1 MSSFNLPCGLCIR
14 RTLVYR
20 ALAPRARLTSSILAL
35 AVLIPA
41 LGARAQGGSAVIT
54 LVMPVGARQLGMGE
68 TAVAMADDVF
78 GTFWN
83 PAGLAFG
90 PLSNEWELVLPKSYR
105 KNGVEMTREFTALAT
120 KPRSG
125 FLLKS
130 TVWAG
135 AKDGLLLYTGKFW
148 REYHEYVLEQ
158 GDQIDKIVR
167 RYAGSGDNLDTLVKR
182 VKAYN
187 NIKSQK
193 DEEDLISLKL
203 PYNLLFPDEAVTSL
217 VLDNTDR
224 LWVGTTGGLYR
235 FDGSGWKSFDKEPGF
250 TYLGADTSVVKGADA
265 KSPGVMAK
273 FAALDT
279 ASFRKLADSL
289 ATGRTKP
296 SASLDT
302 SKAAHADTAR
312 AKPAVALTVSDSLN
326 RRALARTL
334 FDSIATA
341 AKDGILEEAA
351 NTADSL
357 ASKAKAEAAAA
368 GNGNS
373 PFRKLGITALTVKG
387 SSIWI
392 GSEDGLY
399 EYKKTT
405 ILRRGQ
411 NLLPTQAITSI
422 AANENLDEIYVA
434 LKNTGIAR
442 YTPPKSSG
450 SAAKWKIFTTADGL
464 VDSAVTKVLLDKD
477 GHVWAAH
484 AAGMSHYTALRV
496 WEKIHFKKQQLRSL
510 ALDDDGH
517 IWIGTDEGAWKYT
530 PKYTNAKGRLDAK
543 KAKGDD
549 AGKSDDHSDWVHF
562 HTGNGLTDKNV
573 HEIKAQGP
581 DIWFVTDAGIERYNS
596 AKAQVGFF
604 YESLL
609 PVLNLPDL
617 YHAFM
622 GATFPVEEWG
632 TVGGFVNYVSFGQNN
647 QTNSEGVEIAK
658 FDSYELVGALSY
670 GTRLSKDL
678 GLGVNAKFIY
688 SALAQGITSSGEKTD
703 GIAISYAVDAG
714 LLWKMPYIKGLN
726 LAFVMQNMGPAVF
739 YVDQAQADPIPF
751 TWKVGLAYDL
761 VHTPNHRLTVAADAN
776 REAVYREN
784 NNASPVYIGAWKAL
798 AYPFENKDHT
808 AWETWQENVN
818 QSVFNTG
825 MEYVYANV
833 AAFRTGYLYD
843 QSGKRYELDLGLG
856 FMISD
861 ILQVDGT
868 FIKSFDNGI
877 RNNQKRFSMLLR
889 F

>member
-1 MSSFNLPCGLCIR
+1 LSSFKRSRL
-14 RTLVYR
+14 
-20 ALAPRARLTSSILAL
+20 LASSILSL
-35 AVLIPA
+35 SVLLPV
-41 LGARAQGGSAVIT
+41 LEARAQGGSAVIT

-68 TAVAMADDVF
+68 SGIAMADDVF

-83 PAGLAFG
+83 PAGMAFG
-90 PLSNEWELVLPKSYR
+90 PLSNEWELVLPKTYR
-105 KNGVEMTREFTALAT
+105 RNGLEFTREFTALAT

-135 AKDGLLLYTGKFW
+135 AKDGLLLFNGKYW

-158 GDQIDKIVR
+158 GDQIEKIVR
-167 RYAGSGDNLDTLVKR
+167 RYAGTGDNLDTLVKR

-187 NIKSQK
+187 HIATKQ

-203 PYNLLFPDEAVTSL
+203 PYNLLFPDEPVTSL
-217 VLDNTDR
+217 ALDNTDR

-235 FDGSGWKSFDKEPGF
+235 FDGSGWKAFDKEPGF
-250 TYLGADTSVVKGADA
+250 TYLGGDTASVKGADA
-265 KSPGVMAK
+265 KSAEVAAK
-273 FAALDT
+273 VALLDT
-279 ASFRKLADSL
+279 AAFRKLADTL
-289 ATGRTKP
+289 AVARIKP
-296 SASLDT
+296 VVDT
-302 SKAAHADTAR
+302 SKA
-312 AKPAVALTVSDSLN
+312 PLTDSLKKIRAAKAATDSLD
-326 RRALARTL
+326 RRALSKTL
-334 FDSIATA
+334 YDSIANQ
-341 AKDGILEEAA
+341 AKNEIAEAVA
-351 NTADSL
+351 NASDSL
-357 ASKAKAEAAAA
+357 ASKAKAEAAASGKGA
-368 GNGNS
+368 DQ
-373 PFRKLGITALTVKG
+373 FRKLGITALIVKG
-387 SSIWI
+387 SSVWI

-399 EYKKTT
+399 EYKKTSIT
-405 ILRRGQ
+405 RRGQ
-411 NLLPTQAITSI
+411 NLLPSQYVTSI
-422 AANENLDEIYVA
+422 AAHENLDEIYVA
-434 LKNTGIAR
+434 IKDAGIAR
-442 YTPPKSSG
+442 YTPPKSG
-450 SAAKWKIFTTADGL
+450 NGAAKWKLFNANDGL
-464 VDSAVTKVLLDKD
+464 IDSSVTKVLLDKD

-484 AAGMSHYTALRV
+484 KGGMSHYTALRV
-496 WEKIHFKKQQLRSL
+496 WEKIHFKKQELRSL
-510 ALDDDGH
+510 ALDEDGH
-517 IWIGTDEGAWKYT
+517 IWIGTNEGAWKYT
-530 PKYTNAKGRLDAK
+530 PKYTNAKGRQQVK
-543 KAKGDD
+543 KGEE
-549 AGKSDDHSDWVHF
+549 AGKSDLQADWVHF

-573 HEIKAQGP
+573 REVKAQGQ
-581 DIWFVTDAGIERYNS
+581 DIWFVTDAGIERYNT

-632 TVGGFVNYVSFGQNN
+632 TVGGFVNYVSFGQNT
-647 QTNSEGVEIAK
+647 QTTGDAK
-658 FDSYELVGALSY
+658 DLRTFDSYELVGALSY
-670 GTRLSKDL
+670 GTRLSKNV

-688 SALAQGITSSGEKTD
+688 SALAQGITSSGEQTD
-703 GIAISYAVDAG
+703 GIAVSYALDAG
-714 LLWKMPYIKGLN
+714 ILWKTPILKGLS
-726 LAFVMQNMGPAVF
+726 LAMVLQNMGPAVF

-751 TWKVGLAYDL
+751 TWKVGAAYEVL
-761 VHTPNHRLTVAADAN
+761 HTPNHKLTLAADAN
-776 REAVYREN
+776 REAVYRDGNE
-784 NNASPVYIGAWKAL
+784 ASPVYIGAWKDL
-798 AYPFENKDHT
+798 VYPFDDKNHT
-808 AWETWQENVN
+808 ALETWQENVR

>member
-1 MSSFNLPCGLCIR
+1 M
-14 RTLVYR
+14 
-20 ALAPRARLTSSILAL
+20 
-35 AVLIPA
+35 
-41 LGARAQGGSAVIT
+41 
-54 LVMPVGARQLGMGE
+54 
-68 TAVAMADDVF
+68 
-78 GTFWN
+78 
-83 PAGLAFG
+83 AFG
-90 PLSNEWELVLPKSYR
+90 PLSNEWELVLPKNYR
-105 KNGVEMTREFTALAT
+105 KNGVEMGREFTALAT

-135 AKDGLLLYTGKFW
+135 AKDGLLLYNGKFW

-167 RYAGSGDNLDTLVKR
+167 RYAGSGDNLDSLVKR

-187 NIKSQK
+187 NIKTQQ

-235 FDGSGWKSFDKEPGF
+235 FDGSGWKAFDKEPGF
-250 TYLGADTSVVKGADA
+250 TYLGTDTAAVKGADA
-265 KSPGVMAK
+265 NSPEVIAK
-273 FAALDT
+273 VAALDT
-279 ASFRKLADSL
+279 AAFHKLADSL
-289 ATGRTKP
+289 AAVRSKMAAP
-296 SASLDT
+296 ADT
-302 SKAAHADTAR
+302 SKAAKADTSKG
-312 AKPAVALTVSDSLN
+312 AKPAATAPAKTGLALSDSLN
-326 RRALARTL
+326 RRALARSAYDSL
-334 FDSIATA
+334 FAA
-341 AKDGILEEAA
+341 AKNEIMEEAA
-351 NTADSL
+351 NAADSL
-357 ASKAKAEAAAA
+357 ASKAKAEAQAA
-368 GNGNS
+368 GDSSS

-392 GSEDGLY
+392 GSDDGLY
-399 EYKKTT
+399 EYKKTA

-411 NLLPTQAITSI
+411 NLLPTQSITAITSQ
-422 AANENLDEIYVA
+422 ENLDEIYVA
-434 LKNTGIAR
+434 LKNVGIAR

-450 SAAKWKIFTTADGL
+450 AAAKWKIFTVADGL
-464 VDSAVTKVLLDKD
+464 IDSAVTKILLDKD

-484 AAGMSHYTALRV
+484 AGGMSHYTALRV
-496 WEKIHFKKQQLRSL
+496 WEKIHFKKQELRSL

-517 IWIGTDEGAWKYT
+517 IWIGTNEGAWKYT
-530 PKYTNAKGRLDAK
+530 PKYTNAKGRLEVK
-543 KAKGDD
+543 KDKEKGEKGEE
-549 AGKSDDHSDWVHF
+549 AGGKDLRADWVHF
-562 HTGNGLTDKNV
+562 HTGNGLTNKNV
-573 HEIKAQGP
+573 REVKAQGP

-632 TVGGFVNYVSFGQNN
+632 TVGGFINYVSFGQNQ
-647 QTNSEGVEIAK
+647 QTNEDGSNGRS

-670 GTRLSKDL
+670 GTRLNKNV

-688 SALAQGITSSGEKTD
+688 SALAQGITSSGEKSD
-703 GIAISYAVDAG
+703 GIAISYALDLGV
-714 LLWKMPYIKGLN
+714 LWKMPYVKGLS

-751 TWKVGLAYDL
+751 TWKVGLAYEV

-776 REAVYREN
+776 REAIYREGN
-784 NNASPVYIGAWKAL
+784 DASPVYIGAWKSL
-798 AYPFENKDHT
+798 VYPYDTKDHT
-808 AWETWQENVN
+808 ANSVIREDLR
-818 QSVFNTG
+818 QSVYNTG

-868 FIKSFDNGI
+868 FIRSFQDGI

>member
-1 MSSFNLPCGLCIR
+1 ME
-14 RTLVYR
+14 
-20 ALAPRARLTSSILAL
+20 
-35 AVLIPA
+35 
-41 LGARAQGGSAVIT
+41 ARAQGGSAVIT

-68 TAVAMADDVF
+68 SGIAMADDVF

-83 PAGLAFG
+83 PAGMAFG
-90 PLSNEWELVLPKSYR
+90 PLANEWELVLPKTYR

-135 AKDGLLLYTGKFW
+135 AKDGLLLYNGKFW
-148 REYHEYVLEQ
+148 HEYHEYVLEQ

-167 RYAGSGDNLDTLVKR
+167 RYAGSGDNLDSLVKR

-187 NIKSQK
+187 NIKTKQ

-217 VLDNTDR
+217 ALDNTDR

-235 FDGSGWKSFDKEPGF
+235 FDGSGWKAFDKEPGF
-250 TYLGADTSVVKGADA
+250 TYLGNDTAAVKGADA
-265 KSPGVMAK
+265 KSPEVLAR

-279 ASFRKLADSL
+279 LGFHKLADSL
-289 ATGRTKP
+289 AAARTRP
-296 SASLDT
+296 SLP
-302 SKAAHADTAR
+302 ADTAKI
-312 AKPAVALTVSDSLN
+312 AKIDSLKAKMSLSVSDSLN
-326 RRALARTL
+326 RKALAHTL
-334 FDSIATA
+334 YDSIAGV
-341 AKDGILEEAA
+341 AKNEILEEAA

-368 GNGNS
+368 GNGSS

-399 EYKKTT
+399 EYKKTSIT
-405 ILRRGQ
+405 RRGQ
-411 NLLPTQAITSI
+411 NLLPSQAITGI

-434 LKNTGIAR
+434 LKNTGVAR
-442 YTPPKSSG
+442 YTPPKASG
-450 SAAKWKIFTTADGL
+450 AAAKWKIFTVADGL
-464 VDSAVTKVLLDKD
+464 VDSAVTKILLDKD
-477 GHVWAAH
+477 GHVWTAH
-484 AAGMSHYTALRV
+484 ANGMSHYTALRV
-496 WEKIHFKKQQLRSL
+496 WEKIHFKKQELHSL

-517 IWIGTDEGAWKYT
+517 IWIGTNEGAWKYT
-530 PKYTNAKGRLDAK
+530 PKYTNAKGRLETK
-543 KAKGDD
+543 KGED
-549 AGKSDDHSDWVHF
+549 AGKSDLRSDWVHF
-562 HTGNGLTDKNV
+562 HTGNGLTSKDV

-581 DIWFVTDAGIERYNS
+581 DIWFITDAGIERYNS

-632 TVGGFVNYVSFGQNN
+632 TVGGFVNYVSFGQNS
-647 QTNSEGVEIAK
+647 QTNSEGVEVAK
-658 FDSYELVGALSY
+658 FSSYELVGALSY
-670 GTRLSKDL
+670 GTRLNKDL

-703 GIAISYAVDAG
+703 GIAVSYALDAG
-714 LLWKMPYIKGLN
+714 LLWKLPYIKGLS

-751 TWKVGLAYDL
+751 TWKLGLAYDL
-761 VHTPNHRLTVAADAN
+761 LHTPNHRLTIAADAN
-776 REAVYREN
+776 REAVYREGN
-784 NNASPVYIGAWKAL
+784 DAAPVYIGAWKDL
-798 AYPFENKDHT
+798 AYPFDDKDHT
-808 AWETWQENVN
+808 AYETWQEDVR

-825 MEYVYANV
+825 LEYVYANV